1 MARIDQLLDHLSEV
15 AGERLA
21 SAIRHTVKQITLR
34 RTRLGGGRCR
44 VTLWD
49 GAIERR
55 DDLGTKGTIPLTDDD
70 LPGPGRCRDASRF
83 VREHSGVV
91 YLGEVAAV
99 LSINKAF
106 ASRLLAQAT
115 LAGKIRDL
123 RHQQG
128 WTAQS
133 PRW

>member
-1 MARIDQLLDHLSEV
+1 MARIDQLLDHLSE
-15 AGERLA
+15 ADGERLA
-21 SAIRHTVKQITLR
+21 SAIRQTVKQITLR

-49 GAIERR
+49 VAIELR
-55 DDLGTKGTIPLTDDD
+55 DDLGPKGTIPLTDDD
-70 LPGPGRCRDASRF
+70 LPGPGRWRDASRF

-99 LSINKAF
+99 LGINKAF

-128 WTAQS
+128 WTA
-133 PRW
+133 